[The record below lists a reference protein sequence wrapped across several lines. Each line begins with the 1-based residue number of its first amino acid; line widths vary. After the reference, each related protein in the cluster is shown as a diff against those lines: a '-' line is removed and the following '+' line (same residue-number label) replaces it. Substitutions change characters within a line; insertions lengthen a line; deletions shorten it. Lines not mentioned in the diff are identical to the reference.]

1 MEITTKNQ
9 SIITN
14 QSKKE
19 MKTQATLLIG
29 AAVLAITSCETKNY
43 TEEDRVQA
51 TTNLENYVDSVE
63 NAVKVVP
70 VHNWSV
76 IDERY
81 DSLDS
86 RAEKVYT
93 DLDIEDDNL
102 EMLEDRYETVI
113 KNAKAESENF
123 ERTAEM
129 HMNNV
134 ETWWDKT
141 EADMEK
147 GTKNTADDI
156 EDATQESLDWLE
168 KNFDKLG
175 DESKKKYEEI
185 SMKLNKD

>member
-1 MEITTKNQ
+1 
-9 SIITN
+9 
-14 QSKKE
+14 

-43 TEEDRVQA
+43 TEEDRVQV

-86 RAEKVYT
+86 RAEKVYN

-147 GTKNTADDI
+147 GTKNAADDI

-175 DESKKKYEEI
+175 DESKKKFEEI

>member
-1 MEITTKNQ
+1 
-9 SIITN
+9 
-14 QSKKE
+14 

-29 AAVLAITSCETKNY
+29 AAVLSVTSCDTKNY
-43 TEEDRVQA
+43 TEEDRVRV

-63 NAVKVVP
+63 NAVQFVP
-70 VHNWSV
+70 VHNWEK

-81 DSLDS
+81 DSLDD
-86 RAEKVYT
+86 RAEKVYN
-93 DLDIEDDNL
+93 DLKAEDDNL
-102 EMLEDRYETVI
+102 EMIEERYETMV
-113 KNAKAESENF
+113 KNAKTESENF

-141 EADMEK
+141 TADVEK
-147 GTKNTADDI
+147 GTKNTAEDI

-175 DESKKKYEEI
+175 DETKKKYEEI

>member
-1 MEITTKNQ
+1 MELTTKNQ